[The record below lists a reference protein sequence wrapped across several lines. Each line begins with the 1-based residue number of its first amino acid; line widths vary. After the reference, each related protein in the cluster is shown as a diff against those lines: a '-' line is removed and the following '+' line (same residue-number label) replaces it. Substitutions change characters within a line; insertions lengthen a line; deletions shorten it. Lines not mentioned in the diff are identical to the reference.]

1 MCLSFPHPWYKSN
14 GKLCTRKSRDLPI
27 LAHLGNQISSGI
39 DGYKPLHI
47 LALHDNEGKSPA
59 VSPESSVPLLPSVT
73 NEVLQDSRGRALL
86 LRTWSCSFLLKMNI
100 NIVTRQFLLWFP
112 GFPIPWF
119 VYVIGRFPRHSGY
132 SPEDGCE
139 NASPGQ
145 RRQAS
150 ALTSP
155 TSDVPFSLG
164 HFSVGDR
171 IICVRWISLTL
182 LHHSSKSSFAKY
194 NFIFSVSYSIII
206 HPHPTHHGCRT
217 HHTTSPG

>member
-1 MCLSFPHPWYKSN
+1 M
-14 GKLCTRKSRDLPI
+14 D
-27 LAHLGNQISSGI
+27 ISPFL
-39 DGYKPLHI
+39 YI

-73 NEVLQDSRGRALL
+73 NEVLQDTRGRGPPASYVKL
-86 LRTWSCSFLLKMNI
+86 
-100 NIVTRQFLLWFP
+100 QFLPEDEYQYRNGTVSALIPRFP
-112 GFPIPWF
+112 HPQISL
-119 VYVIGRFPRHSGY
+119 YVLGRLPRHSVY
-132 SPEDGCE
+132 SPEDVCE

-150 ALTSP
+150 ALTSS
-155 TSDVPFSLG
+155 TSDVPLSLG

-182 LHHSSKSSFAKY
+182 LHRSSKSSFAKY